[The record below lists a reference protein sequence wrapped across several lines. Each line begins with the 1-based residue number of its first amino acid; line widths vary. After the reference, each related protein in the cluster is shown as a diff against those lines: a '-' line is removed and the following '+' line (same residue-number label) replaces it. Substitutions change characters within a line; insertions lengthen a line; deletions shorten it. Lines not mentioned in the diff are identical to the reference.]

1 MFETLKKMFFFDDP
15 VTNPV
20 EKAEIKV
27 EPEISEPVISFVE
40 VFKKNPRRFKISR
53 TYGEGPRDM
62 GVPICAGSYQG
73 LSTSNFNYLYS
84 IRDSVTGNC
93 FSMERLTT
101 LKTTYTWDAG
111 ETVVHRDDQHRYI
124 PVSKN
129 LEWITPV
136 ELEYVYYE
144 ISKFLNKRAAERKE
158 KLNSIRRNR
167 YIRQY
172 CENVDLFIEE

>member
-15 VTNPV
+15 VATPV

-27 EPEISEPVISFVE
+27 EPEISEPVISFVQI
-40 VFKKNPRRFKISR
+40 FKKNPRRFKISETR
-53 TYGEGPRDM
+53 GDREAIIR
-62 GVPICAGSYQG
+62 SYYQE
-73 LSTSNFNYLYS
+73 SSPSNSRHLYS

-93 FSMERLTT
+93 FSMEMLTT
-101 LKTTYTWDAG
+101 LETTHTWNIGQKT
-111 ETVVHRDDQHRYI
+111 VIHRNTRYRYI

-129 LEWITPV
+129 LEWITPD
-136 ELEYVYYE
+136 ELEYVYCE
-144 ISKFLNKRAAERKE
+144 ISEFLHKRAAERKE
-158 KLNSIRRNR
+158 KLNNIRRNR